1 MALTRY
7 EMGIRDGH
15 TILVWEDH
23 RIPGGLLRSRIEGP
37 LMPNEEQRLV
47 SSLRDNCIWRL

>member
-1 MALTRY
+1 MKWVL
-7 EMGIRDGH
+7 GDGH
-15 TILVWEDH
+15 TIRVWEDH

-47 SSLRDNCIWRL
+47 SSLRENCIWQL